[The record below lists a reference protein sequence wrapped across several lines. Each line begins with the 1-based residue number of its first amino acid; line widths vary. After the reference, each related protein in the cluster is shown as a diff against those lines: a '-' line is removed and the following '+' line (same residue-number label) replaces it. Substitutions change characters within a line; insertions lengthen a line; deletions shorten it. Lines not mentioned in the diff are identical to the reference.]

1 MITQLRG
8 RLVEK
13 SPTSVV
19 IDCQGVGYLVNISLF
34 TYGQLT
40 DDENIQLYTH
50 LQVREDAHTLYG
62 FSTDLE
68 RQLFRLLIGISGI
81 GANTARTML
90 SSLSPSEIGQAIQS
104 DQVNVIQSVKGI
116 GAKTAQR
123 VVIELRD
130 KVQAVIADSGI
141 SAVSSNTNRE
151 EALSALVVLG
161 YQTKSCVKILDE
173 LLSMDAE
180 MSDMTAK
187 VALIITPM

>member
-34 TYGQLT
+34 TFGQLT
-40 DDENIQLYTH
+40 DEENIQLFTH

-62 FSTDLE
+62 FTTDLE

-90 SSLSPSEIGQAIQS
+90 SSLSPSEIGQAIQGE
-104 DQVNVIQSVKGI
+104 QVDVIQSVKGI

-130 KVQAVIADSGI
+130 KIQAVVANAGI
-141 SAVSSNTNRE
+141 PAVSSNTNRE

-161 YQTKSCVKILDE
+161 YQTKSCVKVIDE

-180 MSDMTAK
+180 MS
-187 VALIITPM
+187 VERLIRNALNKL

>member
-34 TYGQLT
+34 TFGQLS
-40 DDENIQLYTH
+40 DDENIQLFTH
-50 LQVREDAHTLYG
+50 LQVREDAQTLYG
-62 FSTDLE
+62 FSSDLE
-68 RQLFRLLIGISGI
+68 RQVFRLLIGISGI

-90 SSLSPSEIGQAIQS
+90 SSLSPIEIGQAIQGE
-104 DQVNVIQSVKGI
+104 QVDIIQSVKGI

-130 KVQAVIADSGI
+130 KIQGIVADAGI
-141 SAVSSNTNRE
+141 PTSINNTNKE

-161 YQTKSCVKILDE
+161 YQTKACVKVLDE
-173 LLSMDAE
+173 LIGVD
-180 MSDMTAK
+180 SDMS
-187 VALIITPM
+187 VERLIRNALNKL

>member
-62 FSTDLE
+62 FSTNLE

-180 MSDMTAK
+180 MS
-187 VALIITPM
+187 VERLIRNALNKL

>member
-34 TYGQLT
+34 TFGQLT
-40 DDENIQLYTH
+40 DDENIQLFTH

-62 FSTDLE
+62 FTTDLE

-90 SSLSPSEIGQAIQS
+90 SSLSPSEIGQAIQGE
-104 DQVNVIQSVKGI
+104 QVDVIQSVKGI

-130 KVQAVIADSGI
+130 KIQAVVADAGI
-141 SAVSSNTNRE
+141 PAVSCNTNRE

-161 YQTKSCVKILDE
+161 YQTKSCVKVIDE

-180 MSDMTAK
+180 MS
-187 VALIITPM
+187 VERLIRNALNKL

>member
-62 FSTDLE
+62 FSTNLE

-130 KVQAVIADSGI
+130 KVQAVIADAGI

-180 MSDMTAK
+180 MS
-187 VALIITPM
+187 VERLIRNALNKL

>member
-34 TYGQLT
+34 TYAQLK

-90 SSLSPSEIGQAIQS
+90 SSLSPSEISQAIQS
-104 DQVNVIQSVKGI
+104 DHVNVIQSVKGI

-130 KVQAVIADSGI
+130 KVQAVIADAGI
-141 SAVSSNTNRE
+141 PAVSSNTNRE

-161 YQTKSCVKILDE
+161 YQTKSCVKILDD

-180 MSDMTAK
+180 MS
-187 VALIITPM
+187 VERLIRNALNKL

>member
-34 TYGQLT
+34 TFGQLT
-40 DDENIQLYTH
+40 DEENIQLFTH

-62 FSTDLE
+62 FTTDLE

-90 SSLSPSEIGQAIQS
+90 SSLSPSEIGQAIQG
-104 DQVNVIQSVKGI
+104 DQVDVIQSVKGI

-130 KVQAVIADSGI
+130 KIQAVVADTGI
-141 SAVSSNTNRE
+141 PAVSSNTNRE

-161 YQTKSCVKILDE
+161 YQTKSCVKVIDE

-180 MSDMTAK
+180 MS
-187 VALIITPM
+187 VERLIRNALNKL

>member
-130 KVQAVIADSGI
+130 KVQAVIADAGI
-141 SAVSSNTNRE
+141 PAVSSNTNRE

-173 LLSMDAE
+173 LQAMDAE
-180 MSDMTAK
+180 MS
-187 VALIITPM
+187 VERLIRNALNKL

>member
-19 IDCQGVGYLVNISLF
+19 IDCQAVGYLVNISLF

-104 DQVNVIQSVKGI
+104 DHVNVIQSVKGI

-123 VVIELRD
+123 VVIELRH
-130 KVQAVIADSGI
+130 KVQAVIADAGI
-141 SAVSSNTNRE
+141 PAVSSNTNRE

-180 MSDMTAK
+180 MS
-187 VALIITPM
+187 VERLIRNALNKL

>member
-13 SPTSVV
+13 SPTSLV

-173 LLSMDAE
+173 LLSMDSE
-180 MSDMTAK
+180 MS
-187 VALIITPM
+187 VERLIRNALNKL

>member
-34 TYGQLT
+34 TFGQLT
-40 DDENIQLYTH
+40 DEENTQLFTH

-62 FSTDLE
+62 FTTDLE

-90 SSLSPSEIGQAIQS
+90 SSLSPSEIGQAIQGE
-104 DQVNVIQSVKGI
+104 QVDVIQSVKGI

-130 KVQAVIADSGI
+130 KIQAVVADAGI
-141 SAVSSNTNRE
+141 PAVSSNTNRE

-161 YQTKSCVKILDE
+161 YQIKSCVKVIDE

-180 MSDMTAK
+180 MS
-187 VALIITPM
+187 VERLIRNALNKL

>member
-19 IDCQGVGYLVNISLF
+19 IDCQGVGYLVNIYLF

-130 KVQAVIADSGI
+130 KVQAVIADAGI
-141 SAVSSNTNRE
+141 PAVSSNTNRE

-173 LLSMDAE
+173 LQAMDAE
-180 MSDMTAK
+180 MS
-187 VALIITPM
+187 VERLIRNALNKL

>member
-34 TYGQLT
+34 TFGQLT
-40 DDENIQLYTH
+40 DEENIQLFTH

-62 FSTDLE
+62 FTTGLE

-90 SSLSPSEIGQAIQS
+90 SSLSPSEIGQAIQGE
-104 DQVNVIQSVKGI
+104 QVDVIQSVKGI

-130 KVQAVIADSGI
+130 KIQAVVADAGI
-141 SAVSSNTNRE
+141 PAVSSNTNRE

-161 YQTKSCVKILDE
+161 YQTKSCVKVIDE

-180 MSDMTAK
+180 MS
-187 VALIITPM
+187 VERLIRNALNKL

>member
-141 SAVSSNTNRE
+141 PAVSSNTNRE

-180 MSDMTAK
+180 MS
-187 VALIITPM
+187 VERLIRNALNKL

>member
-40 DDENIQLYTH
+40 NDENIQLYTH

-130 KVQAVIADSGI
+130 KVQVVIADAGI
-141 SAVSSNTNRE
+141 PAISSNTNRE

-180 MSDMTAK
+180 MS
-187 VALIITPM
+187 VERLIRNALNKL

>member
-19 IDCQGVGYLVNISLF
+19 IDCQGVGYLVNISLYTF
-34 TYGQLT
+34 GQLT
-40 DDENIQLYTH
+40 DEENIQLFTH

-62 FSTDLE
+62 FTTDLE

-81 GANTARTML
+81 GANKARTML
-90 SSLSPSEIGQAIQS
+90 SSLIPSEIGQAIQGE
-104 DQVNVIQSVKGI
+104 QVDVIQSVKGI

-130 KVQAVIADSGI
+130 KIQAVVADAGI
-141 SAVSSNTNRE
+141 PATSSNTNRE

-161 YQTKSCVKILDE
+161 YQTKSCVKVIDE

-180 MSDMTAK
+180 MS
-187 VALIITPM
+187 VERLIRNALNKL

>member
-81 GANTARTML
+81 GANTARTVL

-180 MSDMTAK
+180 MS
-187 VALIITPM
+187 VERLIRNALNKL

>member
-19 IDCQGVGYLVNISLF
+19 IDCQGVGYLVNISLYTF
-34 TYGQLT
+34 GQLT
-40 DDENIQLYTH
+40 DEENIQLFTH

-62 FSTDLE
+62 FTTDLE

-90 SSLSPSEIGQAIQS
+90 SSLSPSEIGQAIQGE
-104 DQVNVIQSVKGI
+104 QVDVIQSVKGI

-130 KVQAVIADSGI
+130 KIQDVVADAGI
-141 SAVSSNTNRE
+141 PSVSSNTNRE

-161 YQTKSCVKILDE
+161 YQTKSCVKVIDE

-180 MSDMTAK
+180 MS
-187 VALIITPM
+187 VERLIRNALNKL

>member
-130 KVQAVIADSGI
+130 KVP
-141 SAVSSNTNRE
+141 VSYTH
-151 EALSALVVLG
+151 LTLPTTVFV
-161 YQTKSCVKILDE
+161 
-173 LLSMDAE
+173 
-180 MSDMTAK
+180 
-187 VALIITPM
+187 

>member
-50 LQVREDAHTLYG
+50 MQVREHPHTLYG

-141 SAVSSNTNRE
+141 PAVSSNTNRE

-180 MSDMTAK
+180 MS
-187 VALIITPM
+187 VERLIRNALNKL

>member
-19 IDCQGVGYLVNISLF
+19 IDCQGIGYLVNISLF

-141 SAVSSNTNRE
+141 PAVSSNTNRE

-173 LLSMDAE
+173 LLAMDAE
-180 MSDMTAK
+180 MS
-187 VALIITPM
+187 VERLIRNALNKL

>member
-13 SPTSVV
+13 SPTSLV

-141 SAVSSNTNRE
+141 PAVSSNTNRE

-180 MSDMTAK
+180 MS
-187 VALIITPM
+187 VERLIRNALNKL

>member
-1 MITQLRG
+1 MITQLHG

-34 TYGQLT
+34 TFGQLS
-40 DDENIQLYTH
+40 DEENIQLFTH

-62 FSTDLE
+62 FTTDLE

-90 SSLSPSEIGQAIQS
+90 SSLSPSEIGQAIHGE
-104 DQVNVIQSVKGI
+104 QVDVIQSVKGI

-130 KVQAVIADSGI
+130 KIQPVVADAGI
-141 SAVSSNTNRE
+141 PSVSSNTNRE

-161 YQTKSCVKILDE
+161 YQTKSCVKVIDE
-173 LLSMDAE
+173 LLSMDTE
-180 MSDMTAK
+180 MS
-187 VALIITPM
+187 VERLIRNALNKL

>member
-62 FSTDLE
+62 FSTNLE

-130 KVQAVIADSGI
+130 KVQAVIADAGI

-173 LLSMDAE
+173 LQAMDAE
-180 MSDMTAK
+180 MS
-187 VALIITPM
+187 VERLIRNALNKL

>member
-8 RLVEK
+8 RLIEK

-19 IDCQGVGYLVNISLF
+19 IDCQGVGYLVNISLYTF
-34 TYGQLT
+34 GQLT
-40 DDENIQLYTH
+40 DDENIQLFTH

-62 FSTDLE
+62 FTTDLE

-90 SSLSPSEIGQAIQS
+90 SSLIPSEIGQAIQGE
-104 DQVNVIQSVKGI
+104 QVDVIQSVKGI

-130 KVQAVIADSGI
+130 KIQAVVADAGI
-141 SAVSSNTNRE
+141 PAVSSNTNRE

-161 YQTKSCVKILDE
+161 YQTKSCVKVIDE

-180 MSDMTAK
+180 MS
-187 VALIITPM
+187 VERLIRNALNKL

>member
-34 TYGQLT
+34 TFGQLT
-40 DDENIQLYTH
+40 DEENIQLFTH

-62 FSTDLE
+62 FTTDLE

-90 SSLSPSEIGQAIQS
+90 SSLSPSEIGQAIQGERV
-104 DQVNVIQSVKGI
+104 DVIQSVKGI

-130 KVQAVIADSGI
+130 KIQAVVADAGI
-141 SAVSSNTNRE
+141 PAVSSNTNRE

-161 YQTKSCVKILDE
+161 YQIKSCVKVIDE

-180 MSDMTAK
+180 MS
-187 VALIITPM
+187 VERLIRNALNKL

>member
-34 TYGQLT
+34 TYGQLK
-40 DDENIQLYTH
+40 DDENIHLYTH

-90 SSLSPSEIGQAIQS
+90 SSLSPTEIGQAIQS

-130 KVQAVIADSGI
+130 KVQAVIADAGI
-141 SAVSSNTNRE
+141 PAVLSNTNRE

-180 MSDMTAK
+180 MS
-187 VALIITPM
+187 VERLIRNALNKL

>member
-104 DQVNVIQSVKGI
+104 EQVNVIQSVKGI

-130 KVQAVIADSGI
+130 KVQAVIADAGI
-141 SAVSSNTNRE
+141 PAVSSNTNRE

-173 LLSMDAE
+173 LQAMDAE
-180 MSDMTAK
+180 MS
-187 VALIITPM
+187 VERLIRNALNKL

>member
-19 IDCQGVGYLVNISLF
+19 IDCQGVGYLVNISLYTF
-34 TYGQLT
+34 GQLT
-40 DDENIQLYTH
+40 DEENIQLFTH

-62 FSTDLE
+62 FTTDLE

-90 SSLSPSEIGQAIQS
+90 SSLSPSEIGQAIQGE
-104 DQVNVIQSVKGI
+104 QVDIIQSVKGI

-130 KVQAVIADSGI
+130 KIQAVVADVGI
-141 SAVSSNTNRE
+141 PAVSSNTNRE
-151 EALSALVVLG
+151 EALSALGVLG
-161 YQTKSCVKILDE
+161 YQTKSCVKVIDE

-180 MSDMTAK
+180 MS
-187 VALIITPM
+187 VERLIRNALNKL

>member
-173 LLSMDAE
+173 LLAMDAE
-180 MSDMTAK
+180 MS
-187 VALIITPM
+187 VERLIRNALNKL

>member
-34 TYGQLT
+34 TFGQLT
-40 DDENIQLYTH
+40 DEENIQLFTH

-62 FSTDLE
+62 FTTDLE

-90 SSLSPSEIGQAIQS
+90 SSLSPSEIGQAIQGE
-104 DQVNVIQSVKGI
+104 QVDVIQSVKGI

-123 VVIELRD
+123 VIIELRD
-130 KVQAVIADSGI
+130 KIQAVVVDAEIP
-141 SAVSSNTNRE
+141 AVSSNTNRE

-161 YQTKSCVKILDE
+161 YQKKSCVKVIDE

-180 MSDMTAK
+180 MS
-187 VALIITPM
+187 VERLIRNALNKL

>member
-34 TYGQLT
+34 TFGQLT
-40 DDENIQLYTH
+40 NEENIQLFTH

-62 FSTDLE
+62 FTTDLE

-90 SSLSPSEIGQAIQS
+90 SSLSPSEIGQAIQGE
-104 DQVNVIQSVKGI
+104 QVDVIQSVKGI

-130 KVQAVIADSGI
+130 KIQAVVADAGI
-141 SAVSSNTNRE
+141 PAVSSNTNRE

-161 YQTKSCVKILDE
+161 YQTKSCVKVIDE

-180 MSDMTAK
+180 MS
-187 VALIITPM
+187 VERLIRNALNKL

>member
-13 SPTSVV
+13 SPTSLV

-40 DDENIQLYTH
+40 DGENIQLYTH

-180 MSDMTAK
+180 MS
-187 VALIITPM
+187 VERLIRNALNKL

>member
-116 GAKTAQR
+116 GTKTAQR

-180 MSDMTAK
+180 MS
-187 VALIITPM
+187 VERLIRNALNKL

>member
-34 TYGQLT
+34 TFGQLP
-40 DDENIQLYTH
+40 DEENIQLFTH

-62 FSTDLE
+62 FTTDLE

-90 SSLSPSEIGQAIQS
+90 SSLSPSEIGQAIQGEKV
-104 DQVNVIQSVKGI
+104 DVIQSVKGI

-130 KVQAVIADSGI
+130 KIQAVVADAGI
-141 SAVSSNTNRE
+141 PAVSSNTNRE

-161 YQTKSCVKILDE
+161 YQTKSCVKVIDE

-180 MSDMTAK
+180 MS
-187 VALIITPM
+187 VERLIRNALNKL

>member
-19 IDCQGVGYLVNISLF
+19 IDCQGIGYLVNISLF

-130 KVQAVIADSGI
+130 KVQAVIADAGI
-141 SAVSSNTNRE
+141 PAVLSNTNRE

-173 LLSMDAE
+173 LQAMDAE
-180 MSDMTAK
+180 MS
-187 VALIITPM
+187 VERLIRNALNKL

>member
-34 TYGQLT
+34 TFGQLT
-40 DDENIQLYTH
+40 DEENIQLFTH

-62 FSTDLE
+62 FTTDLE

-90 SSLSPSEIGQAIQS
+90 SSLSPSEIGQAIQGE
-104 DQVNVIQSVKGI
+104 QVNIIQSVKGI

-130 KVQAVIADSGI
+130 KIQAVVADAGI
-141 SAVSSNTNRE
+141 PAVSSNTNKE
-151 EALSALVVLG
+151 QALSALVVLG
-161 YQTKSCVKILDE
+161 YQTKHCVKVIDE

-180 MSDMTAK
+180 MS
-187 VALIITPM
+187 VERLIRNALNKL

>member
-34 TYGQLT
+34 TFGQLT
-40 DDENIQLYTH
+40 DEENIQLFTH

-62 FSTDLE
+62 FTTDLE

-90 SSLSPSEIGQAIQS
+90 SSLSPSEIGQAIQGE
-104 DQVNVIQSVKGI
+104 QVNVIQSVKGI

-130 KVQAVIADSGI
+130 KIQAVVADAGI
-141 SAVSSNTNRE
+141 PAVSSNTNRE

-161 YQTKSCVKILDE
+161 YQTKSCVKVIDE

-180 MSDMTAK
+180 MS
-187 VALIITPM
+187 VERLIRNALNKL

>member
-13 SPTSVV
+13 SPTSLV

-34 TYGQLT
+34 TYGQLK

-90 SSLSPSEIGQAIQS
+90 SSLSPSEIGQAIQN

-130 KVQAVIADSGI
+130 KVQSVIADAGI
-141 SAVSSNTNRE
+141 PAVSSNTNRE

-180 MSDMTAK
+180 MS
-187 VALIITPM
+187 VERLIRNALNKL